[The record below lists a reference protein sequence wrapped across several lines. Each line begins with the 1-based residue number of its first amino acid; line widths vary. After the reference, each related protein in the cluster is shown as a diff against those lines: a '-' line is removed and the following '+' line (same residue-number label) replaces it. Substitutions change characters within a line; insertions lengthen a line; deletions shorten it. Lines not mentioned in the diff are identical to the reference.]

1 MNFCRFPKSFCG
13 LNQPRKIRN
22 RSADLQTAF
31 RRLHKIPAPFIYRKT
46 PIMSPG
52 LIFVQKAFSLG
63 LFLEG
68 LIIGRNFAFQNGL
81 GLTIKTAST
90 NSLWAYIREGLSS
103 EGFPGASEIWGAY
116 FREGLFLF
124 FFWGGEGGI
133 AYYRNFTVC
142 LKTIR
147 NTTKRQFYMF

>member
-1 MNFCRFPKSFCG
+1 
-13 LNQPRKIRN
+13 
-22 RSADLQTAF
+22 
-31 RRLHKIPAPFIYRKT
+31 
-46 PIMSPG
+46 MSPG

-68 LIIGRNFAFQNGL
+68 LIIERNFAFQNGL

-90 NSLWAYIREGLSS
+90 NSPRAYIREGLLS
-103 EGFPGASEIWGAY
+103 EGFPAVRLRFGEHIFGNS
-116 FREGLFLF
+116 RLVF
-124 FFWGGEGGI
+124 FFLGGGGI
-133 AYYRNFTVC
+133 AYYRNYTVC